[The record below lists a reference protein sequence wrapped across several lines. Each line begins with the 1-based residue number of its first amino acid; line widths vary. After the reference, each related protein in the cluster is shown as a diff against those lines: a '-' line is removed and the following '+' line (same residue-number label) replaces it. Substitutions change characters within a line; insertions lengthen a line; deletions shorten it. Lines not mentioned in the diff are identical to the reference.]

1 MEPFN
6 RALVV
11 PIRISPGIAH
21 LLQQHYSKQKING
34 FTEINQNI
42 QHSKPKIKK
51 IEKITKTDH
60 KTSAFLRGQLL
71 QGVYE
76 KECISM

>member
-1 MEPFN
+1 MEPFH

-21 LLQQHYSKQKING
+21 LFQQHYSKQKIND

-42 QHSKPKIKK
+42 QHSKPKLK
-51 IEKITKTDH
+51 D
-60 KTSAFLRGQLL
+60 
-71 QGVYE
+71 
-76 KECISM
+76 

>member
-1 MEPFN
+1 MEPFD

-21 LLQQHYSKQKING
+21 LLQQHYSKQKIND

-42 QHSKPKIKK
+42 QNQRLK
-51 IEKITKTDH
+51 IEKVTKTDH
-60 KTSAFLRGQLL
+60 HKTSALLRGQLL
-71 QGVYE
+71 QGVCE

>member
-1 MEPFN
+1 MEPFD

-21 LLQQHYSKQKING
+21 LLQQQHYSKQKIND

-42 QHSKPKIKK
+42 QHSKPKIK
-51 IEKITKTDH
+51 D
-60 KTSAFLRGQLL
+60 
-71 QGVYE
+71 
-76 KECISM
+76 